1 MKNRV
6 LIVKEQFHVDEKNK
20 TVVCTLN
27 CNVQEYKHV
36 DVSYMCGNMYEKSGV
51 SFTGHFTVKAKA
63 RCNASDTFD
72 EVVGKRIAE
81 SRAKAKAY
89 KVAARFWKNSA
100 NVFKGVIASCEYAEK
115 ACLKALEVE
124 NKHVEELTK

>member
-6 LIVKEQFHVDEKNK
+6 LIVNEHFHVDEKNK

-36 DVSYMCGNMYEKSGV
+36 DALYMYGNMYAKSGV
-51 SFTGHFTVKAKA
+51 HNSGTFTVKAKA
-63 RCNASDTFD
+63 RCNASDTFN

-89 KVAARFWKNSA
+89 KVAAKFWKNSA

-124 NKHVEELTK
+124 NKHVEELIK

>member
-6 LIVKEQFHVDEKNK
+6 LIVDEHFHVDEKNK
-20 TVVCTLN
+20 TVVCILT

-36 DVSYMCGNMYEKSGV
+36 DYIYMYGNMYVKSGV
-51 SFTGHFTVKAKA
+51 HKGGTFIVKAKA
-63 RCNASDTFD
+63 RCNASDTFN

-100 NVFKGVIASCEYAEK
+100 NIFKGIIASCEYAEK

>member
-6 LIVKEQFHVDEKNK
+6 LIVNEHFHVDEKNK
-20 TVVCTLN
+20 TVVCTLD
-27 CNVQEYKHV
+27 CNVQEHKHV
-36 DVSYMCGNMYEKSGV
+36 STIYMYGNMYKKSGIHV
-51 SFTGHFTVKAKA
+51 NGNFTVKAKA
-63 RCNASDTFD
+63 RCNASDTFN

>member
-6 LIVKEQFHVDEKNK
+6 LIVSEHFHVDEKNK

-36 DVSYMCGNMYEKSGV
+36 DALYMYGNMYAKSGV
-51 SFTGHFTVKAKA
+51 HSSGTFTVKAKA
-63 RCNASDTFD
+63 RCNASDTFN

>member
-6 LIVKEQFHVDEKNK
+6 LIVNEHFHVNEKNK
-20 TVVCTLN
+20 TVVCTLT
-27 CNVQEYKHV
+27 CALQEYKHV
-36 DVSYMCGNMYEKSGV
+36 DTIYMYGNMYLKSGV
-51 SFTGHFTVKAKA
+51 DGSGTFTVKAKA
-63 RCNASDTFD
+63 RCNASDTFN
-72 EVVGKRIAE
+72 EVIGKRISE

-100 NVFKGVIASCEYAEK
+100 NVFKGIVASCEYAEK

>member
-6 LIVKEQFHVDEKNK
+6 LIVNEHFHVDEKNK

-27 CNVQEYKHV
+27 CNVQEHKHV
-36 DVSYMCGNMYEKSGV
+36 DAFYMYGNMYAKSGV
-51 SFTGHFTVKAKA
+51 HNNGTFIVKAKA